1 MEQVTPFTPR
11 MFLLAA
17 FFIAAPAFPQAA
29 PARTQPPDTPQN
41 ESSVAAR
48 QGSNTITGTVVS
60 STGRTMV
67 IRTATG
73 EHVLVVFNRDT
84 NKPNTIAEGA
94 RVRVRSRPDAEGTH
108 LASSVELTTEP
119 AVATEPAVTAESTG
133 AVPPEVRRLER
144 QIARQAK
151 RFRAGV
157 RAGVGLDP
165 EIVTAG
171 VHATLGPFFHPDVWL
186 RPNAEIGFGEVTT
199 LFALNLEAIYRLPIT
214 EQQSRWT
221 VYVGAGPGFNFID
234 RDFEEAEAGER
245 EIDFDDF
252 DYESSLN
259 LLAGLENRNGMFLEM
274 KTAVFSRPQV
284 RLQIG
289 YTF

>member
-1 MEQVTPFTPR
+1 MDKVMPSTPR
-11 MFLLAA
+11 MLLLAA
-17 FFIAAPAFPQAA
+17 ILTAAPAFSQPA
-29 PARTQPPDTPQN
+29 PARAQPQDAPQ
-41 ESSVAAR
+41 SQSPTR
-48 QGSNTITGTVVS
+48 QGSQVITGTVVS
-60 STGRTMV
+60 SSGRTMV
-67 IRTATG
+67 IRTPAG
-73 EHVLVVFNRDT
+73 EHLLVVFNRDT

-94 RVRVRSRPDAEGTH
+94 RVRVRSRPDAEGNQV
-108 LASSVELTTEP
+108 ASSVELTTEP
-119 AVATEPAVTAESTG
+119 AAAAESTEP
-133 AVPPEVRRLER
+133 VPSEVRRLER
-144 QIARQAK
+144 QIERQAK

-171 VHATLGPFFHPDVWL
+171 AHATLGPFFHPDVWL
-186 RPNAEIGFGEVTT
+186 RPNAEIGFGEVTA

-214 EQQSRWT
+214 ERQSRWT

-274 KTAVFSRPQV
+274 KSAVFSRPQV
-284 RLQIG
+284 RLQVG